1 MKPSSALHPNDLP
14 LGQALLG
21 TDHATRER
29 VVSVL
34 MCLLSY
40 VLSCV
45 VAQMAVGIG
54 VVKPW
59 GPLVLAFTT
68 LPVTLWALWMIRTG
82 RTQGFKDPA
91 LMILQNALALFAIAV
106 AYVAVDANS
115 RGLVLLFLPLVIVFG
130 LYTHSSF
137 QSIAVGVGGV
147 VLLALVV
154 GVLAWLDPEY
164 YPPDREIIRLEL
176 LSGSVLVLVYSA
188 VQLLRWRDHLRK
200 QREDLKS
207 ALQTVRHLAM
217 HDVMTGLINRREMHT
232 RLAAALQTHAD
243 TGEPFSVALMDLDH
257 FKKINDTYGHQVG
270 DEVLIGFSRTCEEL
284 LGTHDVLAR
293 WGGEEFLLLVP
304 NSNAQKVRAML
315 AVLQGQLRHGRV
327 SATETNLRVSFSAGV
342 CECRRH
348 DTLDTMLTRADQ
360 ALYAAKAAG
369 RCRIEVAGPARQ

>member
-1 MKPSSALHPNDLP
+1 MKNPSALHPDDLP

-40 VLSCV
+40 VLSCA

-59 GPLVLAFTT
+59 APYVLACTT
-68 LPVTLWALWMIRTG
+68 LPVTLWALWMVRTG
-82 RTQGFKDPA
+82 RSQRFKDPA
-91 LMILQNALALFAIAV
+91 LMLPQNALALFAIAL
-106 AYVAVDANS
+106 AYVAVDSNA
-115 RGLVLLFLPLVIVFG
+115 RGLALLFLPLVIVFG

-147 VLLALVV
+147 VLLAMVV
-154 GVLAWLDPEY
+154 GVLSWLNPEY
-164 YPPDREIIRLEL
+164 YPPEREIIRLEL
-176 LSGSVLVLVYSA
+176 LAGSVLVLVYSA
-188 VQLLRWRDHLRK
+188 VRLLHWRDHLRS

-217 HDVMTGLINRREMHT
+217 HDVLTGLINRREMHA
-232 RLAAALQTHAD
+232 RLGEALRNHAQ
-243 TGEPFSVALMDLDH
+243 TGEVFSMALMDLDH
-257 FKKINDTYGHQVG
+257 FKAINDSHGHHVG
-270 DEVLIGFSRTCEEL
+270 DEVLVGFSRACEQL
-284 LGTHDVLAR
+284 LGMNDVLAR

-304 NSNAQKVRAML
+304 GADAHKLRATL

-327 SATETNLRVSFSAGV
+327 SATETSLRVSFSAGV

-348 DTLDTMLTRADQ
+348 DTLDSMVKRADQ

-369 RCRIEVAGPARQ
+369 RCRVELAGPARQ